1 MKLSVEAVIINM
13 RICDTR
19 LFPKS
24 ALELGVEKMPVDSSY
39 NESGYIFMNLDRPFN
54 YGTLTEYICSNVP
67 VHTSFG
73 NLLSNTWVS
82 QKKFIGTKNGEIS
95 K

>member
-1 MKLSVEAVIINM
+1 
-13 RICDTR
+13 
-19 LFPKS
+19 
-24 ALELGVEKMPVDSSY
+24 MPVDSSY

-73 NLLSNTWVS
+73 NLLSNTLVS
-82 QKKFIGTKNGEIS
+82 QKKLSEQKMVKSRSEGSREIQRPVLGIFGGIADQEV
-95 K
+95 KGLI